1 MISTNDLIGLQYGWG
16 NRPGDGSGKTDC
28 FQLAC
33 EIHRRLGLRDYAAA
47 YAWMYDKYADTTFD
61 RAVIG
66 EWLLTNARRL
76 QRPQLGC
83 ITILPATDGAALA
96 TFLDEESLIFIGP
109 DHNVVKA
116 AVPYRAGYLF
126 WLE

>member
-1 MISTNDLIGLQYGWG
+1 MINTNDLIGLQYGWG

-33 EIHRRLGLRDYAAA
+33 EIHRRLGLRDYSRE
-47 YAWMYDKYADTTFD
+47 YAWMYDKYTDDTFN
-61 RAVIG
+61 RAIIC
-66 EWLLTNARRL
+66 EWLFANAHRH
-76 QRPQLGC
+76 QRPQLGS
-83 ITILPATDGAALA
+83 ITLLGAVNGIALA

-116 AVPYRAGYLF
+116 AVPYRPGCLF
-126 WLE
+126 WLK